1 MVRSRALRR
10 RLTLLTCVACVGL
23 ATWIGSAQAPPSP
36 EASAR
41 QGPASPQAS
50 AGPRLD
56 DNALRNAWRSG
67 QWVAYGNDPGEWRY
81 SPLDQI
87 TASNV
92 TRLGLAWTQVAGEG
106 GGNQEATPL
115 VWNGILYG
123 ITNWSIV
130 FAVDARTGKELW
142 RYNPGVDRTFSTP
155 GQNRGICCGV
165 VNRGIALH
173 DGKVL
178 APVID
183 GRMVALDAGSG
194 TVLWSTRVLPTDS
207 TGYSITMAPR
217 VAKDKVIVGV
227 AGGEFTPH
235 RGFFSAFDVNSGRE
249 AWRFYTVPGDPSK
262 PFENPALAA
271 AAKTWKGE
279 WWKYGGGGSLWD
291 GLSYDP
297 DANLIYV
304 GTGNGAPWPE
314 VLRGSEGFDNLYVSS
329 ILAVNPDN
337 GQLAWHY
344 QAVPGDSWD
353 IDNVQQLI
361 LADLEID
368 GLPRKLLLQAS
379 KGGFFYVLDRITGEF
394 ISATPFAP
402 LNWASGHDPK
412 TGRPRINREAYYTT
426 TQPAVIS
433 PAAGGA
439 ANWAAKAYSP
449 NTRLVYMPVS
459 GFSTRTYLAIP
470 VDVSG
475 GRSVQDNG
483 TPRGGRMPVNIT
495 AAPVTPPY
503 IGTPQEG
510 RGGFLVAFDP
520 VTRTERWR
528 IAGGGGSGGGALV
541 TASNLVFQVVPD
553 GRLRALTADSGKVLW
568 EAQTGQRGMGPP
580 ITYQLDGRQHISFMG
595 GAGGAGNAL
604 RPTIYTFVLDGKV
617 PMPVPPAP

>member
-1 MVRSRALRR
+1 VRAFLGS
-10 RLTLLTCVACVGL
+10 LLVVGC
-23 ATWIGSAQAPPSP
+23 ATWIGIAQS
-36 EASAR
+36 
-41 QGPASPQAS
+41 
-50 AGPRLD
+50 PRLD
-56 DNALRNAWRSG
+56 DVTLRDAWRNG
-67 QWVAYGNDPGEWRY
+67 QWATYGNNPQEWRY
-81 SPLDQI
+81 SPLDQVN
-87 TASNV
+87 ASNV
-92 TRLGLAWTQVAGEG
+92 SRLGLAWSAVAGEG

-115 VWNGILYG
+115 VWDGILYG

-130 FAVDARTGKELW
+130 FAVDARTGQELW
-142 RYNPGVDRTFSTP
+142 RHDPKVDRAFNTP

-183 GRMVALDAGSG
+183 GRMVALDAKTGA
-194 TVLWSTRVLPTDS
+194 VRWSARVLPEDS

-235 RGFFSAFDVNSGRE
+235 RGFFAAFDVNSGRE

-262 PFENPALAA
+262 PFENPALEA
-271 AAKTWKGE
+271 AAKTWAGE

-304 GTGNGAPWPE
+304 GTGNGVPWPGI
-314 VLRGSEGFDNLYVSS
+314 LRGSEGYDNLYVSS

-337 GQLAWHY
+337 GRLVWHY

-353 IDNVQQLI
+353 IDTVQQLI
-361 LADLEID
+361 LADIVID
-368 GLPRKLLLQAS
+368 GRERKVLMQAS
-379 KGGFFYVLDRITGEF
+379 KGGFFYVLDRLTGEF

-402 LNWASGHDPK
+402 LNWARGHDPK
-412 TGRPRINREAYYTT
+412 TGRPLINEQAYYTT

-439 ANWAAKAYSP
+439 ANWAAEAYSP

-459 GFSTRTYLAIP
+459 GYSTRTYVALPITLVP
-470 VDVSG
+470 
-475 GRSVQDNG
+475 GRSIQDNG
-483 TPRGGRMPVNIT
+483 TPRGGRMPANV

-503 IGTPQEG
+503 IGPPQSM

-520 VTRTERWR
+520 ATRTERWR
-528 IAGGGGSGGGALV
+528 VPGGGGSGGGALV

-553 GRLRALTADSGKVLW
+553 GRLRALNASDGKTLW
-568 EAQTGQRGMGPP
+568 EVQTGQSGMGPP
-580 ITYQLDGRQHISFMG
+580 ITYLVDGRQQISFMAGSGRG
-595 GAGGAGNAL
+595 GL
-604 RPTIYTFVLDGKV
+604 KPMVYSFVLDGT
-617 PMPVPPAP
+617 APLPTTPN